1 MEHEVL
7 TAVAHEAGSQLS
19 EFLKDWEVINAS
31 SSTCRQLN
39 KVRKQEADAE
49 QEA

>member
-7 TAVAHEAGSQLS
+7 TVAAHEAGSQLS

-31 SSTCRQLN
+31 SSTRRQLN